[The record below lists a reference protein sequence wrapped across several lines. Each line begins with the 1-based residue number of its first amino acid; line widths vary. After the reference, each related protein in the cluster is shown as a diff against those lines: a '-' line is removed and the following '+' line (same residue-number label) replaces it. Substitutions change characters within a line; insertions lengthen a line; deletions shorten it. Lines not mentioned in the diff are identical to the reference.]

1 MELEKLASGSWLLQA
16 ISILPEYRGR
26 GFASDF
32 LSKADEVAKAKGAS
46 SITLQ
51 VEEINKIAL
60 KTYIKFGYSEV
71 SRRELIP
78 FSFSDDTG
86 EIILMQKSL

>member
-1 MELEKLASGSWLLQA
+1 MTA

-26 GFASDF
+26 GLAGRF
-32 LSKADEVAKAKGAS
+32 LSKADEVATAKGVN

-51 VEEINKIAL
+51 VEEINQIAL
-60 KTYIKFGYSEV
+60 KTYVKHGYSEV

-86 EIILMQKSL
+86 NIILMQKSL